1 MEPNEMR
8 KEEIYLCKNCLFPLS
23 YSSIEEKIIRKYG
36 MNFLINVSDG
46 KIDLKKNK
54 CIFVTELISN
64 SLLKDYF
71 YDINIKNEIICR
83 ICKHKIGFKV
93 NVDRNIEGTSLIVG
107 FLIKD
112 EIGIKELYFQ
122 NLKDKIEVMSMAQIN
137 ALENIKR
144 LKYMAEEISP
154 SLEESMKNSLRLK
167 KDIEECEDKINKYK
181 LNEIFNHIETIKK
194 KNESKII
201 DTKEK

>member
-8 KEEIYLCKNCLFPLS
+8 KEEIYLCKSCQFPLS
-23 YSSIEEKIIRKYG
+23 YSSIEEKIIKKYG
-36 MNFLINVSDG
+36 MNFLIKVSDG

-93 NVDRNIEGTSLIVG
+93 NIDRNIAGTPLIVG

-112 EIGIKELYFQ
+112 EIDIKELYFQ
-122 NLKDKIEVMSMAQIN
+122 NLKDKIEVISMTQIK
-137 ALENIKR
+137 ALESIKR
-144 LKYMAEEISP
+144 LTYMAKEISP
-154 SLEESMKNSLRLK
+154 NLEKSMKNSLKLK
-167 KDIEECEDKINKYK
+167 RDIEECEDKLNKFK

-194 KNESKII
+194 KNESKKI